1 MLSNLN
7 IKNYALIDNL
17 SINFSDSF
25 TVISGDTGSGKSIIL
40 DAISF
45 LLGSRIDKKKLNE
58 KKCVIEASFS
68 INDELKPLFAN
79 NDLDFDNNTII
90 RREINSSGKIR
101 NFIND
106 SPVTANILSTIS
118 SAFIEIHAQ
127 HHNLLIKNR
136 KEQLSVID
144 KLSNN
149 NIQINEYN
157 NVLNQYNSLKKELE
171 IFNKKEKLSDDD
183 YQLFK
188 FHYQEINQV
197 NIKDNEDVE
206 LEYEINLH
214 ENINHIL
221 EITKTSNF
229 LISEE
234 NHILD
239 YLNRIKQLFSKYE
252 QFNELNLRIDSSI
265 IDLNDISDELSNIY
279 DKFSSSDIN
288 LNEKLDRF
296 NLINKILNKHSL
308 NSSSE
313 LPSFS
318 ANLKSEIE
326 LYENFEIEKK
336 QIHKKISE
344 LKEKLLKKAGSLTK
358 SRNKIIPD
366 FEKEVIGIL
375 KTLGMPHALFKVEL
389 NTLKDFSL
397 NGIDEVI
404 FKFSSNPGV
413 VTQDI
418 SKIASGGEISRLVL
432 ALKYITSAKSEIKT
446 IIFDEI
452 DTGVSGKIASYM
464 GDLMRTISSKNQLI
478 SVTHLPQI
486 ASKSNDHIKVF
497 KTVNNNITRTDIKV
511 LENEERVLEI
521 ARLLSGKQIS
531 DAAITNA
538 KELLN
543 Q

>member
-7 IKNYALIDNL
+7 IKNYALIDYL

-45 LLGSRIDKKKLNE
+45 LLGSRIDKKKLNQ

-68 INDELKPLFAN
+68 INDELKPLFVN
-79 NDLDFDNNTII
+79 NELDFDNNTII

-106 SPVTANILSTIS
+106 SPVTVNILSTIS

-136 KEQLSVID
+136 TEQLSVID
-144 KLSNN
+144 KLANN

-171 IFNKKEKLSDDD
+171 IFNKKEKLSNDD

-358 SRNKIIPD
+358 SRNKIIPG
-366 FEKEVIGIL
+366 FEKEVIRIL

-413 VTQDI
+413 VVQDI

-497 KTVNNNITRTDIKV
+497 KTINNNITRTDIKV

>member
-7 IKNYALIDNL
+7 IKNYALIDYL

-144 KLSNN
+144 KLANN

-171 IFNKKEKLSDDD
+171 NFNKKEKLSDDD

-188 FHYQEINQV
+188 FHFQEINQA

-214 ENINHIL
+214 ENVNHIL

-239 YLNRIKQLFSKYE
+239 YLNRIKQLFAKYD
-252 QFNELNLRIDSSI
+252 QFNELSLRIDSSI

-358 SRNKIIPD
+358 SRNKIIPG
-366 FEKEVIGIL
+366 FEKEVIRIL

-413 VTQDI
+413 VAQDI